1 MKINWRPSGKTNK
14 STWSQSQKELLNTD
28 QKSIASLFPKDY
40 INGEA
45 SYDLSKII
53 EMENKLNRDNLIYK
67 TGNKKKDKTY
77 DFQKFK
83 TIRFFWREIYN
94 NDLSLDDALEQ
105 QIISKDDVEIFLKS
119 TKPKES
125 LKKEK
130 KSINS

>member
-1 MKINWRPSGKTNK
+1 MFSKDFLYEEATYELNKIV
-14 STWSQSQKELLNTD
+14 E
-28 QKSIASLFPKDY
+28 I
-40 INGEA
+40 
-45 SYDLSKII
+45 
-53 EMENKLNRDNLIYK
+53 ENKIDGKELIYK

-83 TIRFFWREIYN
+83 SIRFFWREIYN

>member
-1 MKINWRPSGKTNK
+1 MFSKEFLYEEATYELNKIV
-14 STWSQSQKELLNTD
+14 E
-28 QKSIASLFPKDY
+28 I
-40 INGEA
+40 
-45 SYDLSKII
+45 
-53 EMENKLNRDNLIYK
+53 ENKIDGKELIYK

>member
-1 MKINWRPSGKTNK
+1 MFSKDFLYEEATYELNKIV
-14 STWSQSQKELLNTD
+14 E
-28 QKSIASLFPKDY
+28 I
-40 INGEA
+40 
-45 SYDLSKII
+45 
-53 EMENKLNRDNLIYK
+53 ENKIDGKELIYK

-105 QIISKDDVEIFLKS
+105 QIISKNDVEIFLKS

>member
-1 MKINWRPSGKTNK
+1 MFSKDFLYEEATYELNKIV
-14 STWSQSQKELLNTD
+14 E
-28 QKSIASLFPKDY
+28 I
-40 INGEA
+40 
-45 SYDLSKII
+45 
-53 EMENKLNRDNLIYK
+53 ENKIDGKELIYK
-67 TGNKKKDKTY
+67 TGDKKKDKTY

-105 QIISKDDVEIFLKS
+105 QIISKDDAEIFLKS

>member
-1 MKINWRPSGKTNK
+1 MFSKDFLYEEATYELNKIV
-14 STWSQSQKELLNTD
+14 E
-28 QKSIASLFPKDY
+28 I
-40 INGEA
+40 
-45 SYDLSKII
+45 
-53 EMENKLNRDNLIYK
+53 ENKIDGKELIYK

-105 QIISKDDVEIFLKS
+105 QIISKNDVEIFLKS

-130 KSINS
+130 KKH

>member
-1 MKINWRPSGKTNK
+1 MFSKDFLYEEATYELNKIV
-14 STWSQSQKELLNTD
+14 E
-28 QKSIASLFPKDY
+28 I
-40 INGEA
+40 
-45 SYDLSKII
+45 
-53 EMENKLNRDNLIYK
+53 ENKIDGKELIYK

-94 NDLSLDDALEQ
+94 NDLSLDDALQQ

>member
-1 MKINWRPSGKTNK
+1 MFSKDFLYEEATYELNKIV
-14 STWSQSQKELLNTD
+14 E
-28 QKSIASLFPKDY
+28 I
-40 INGEA
+40 
-45 SYDLSKII
+45 
-53 EMENKLNRDNLIYK
+53 ENKIDGKELIYK